1 MFEEQGHMLN
11 RSPIAPLVLLVGLLL
26 HLSRLNAQAQFEV
39 ASIKLN
45 KSNERA
51 ARSVDAVPTSGRL
64 VIRAM
69 KVKDVIQGAY
79 GVQSFELVNTDN
91 PVLNQRIDIEA
102 KAERPVASAAQL
114 QRMLQ
119 PLLAERF
126 RLAVHQERRE
136 MNALAL
142 TLANK
147 DGRL

>member
-1 MFEEQGHMLN
+1 MPEERRCLL
-11 RSPIAPLVLLVGLLL
+11 IAPLILLAAGILLG
-26 HLSRLNAQAQFEV
+26 SRLNAQAQFEV

-45 KSNERA
+45 VSNERA

-119 PLLAERF
+119 ALLAERF
-126 RLAVHQERRE
+126 
-136 MNALAL
+136 
-142 TLANK
+142 
-147 DGRL
+147 